1 MNSHEAAG
9 AAIDPPH
16 PDATSHWRNQRL
28 TAIALVP
35 LGLWFLMAL
44 LSLPDL
50 GYATV
55 STWIARPSQAVLLL
69 LFAWSAL
76 LHSAQGVQVVVEDY
90 VGGRLHIPTARILK
104 VAHVAAALA
113 VACSIWIL
121 ASGRAG

>member
-1 MNSHEAAG
+1 
-9 AAIDPPH
+9 
-16 PDATSHWRNQRL
+16 
-28 TAIALVP
+28 
-35 LGLWFLMAL
+35 LG
-44 LSLPDL
+44 
-50 GYATV
+50 
-55 STWIARPSQAVLLL
+55 VLLL
-69 LFAWSAL
+69 LFAWCAL